1 MFLREYSN
9 NKWEC
14 RKVKI
19 SGYQNYKEKL
29 KKCQGNRKFGCYIP
43 STVPPTIT
51 ATATSTKPDFE
62 MPANER
68 NSPRQARFCVIIIT

>member
-1 MFLREYSN
+1 
-9 NKWEC
+9 
-14 RKVKI
+14 VKI
-19 SGYQNYKEKL
+19 SGYQITKKNLTNVKET
-29 KKCQGNRKFGCYIP
+29 KFGCYIP

-51 ATATSTKPDFE
+51 ATATSTKPDFD